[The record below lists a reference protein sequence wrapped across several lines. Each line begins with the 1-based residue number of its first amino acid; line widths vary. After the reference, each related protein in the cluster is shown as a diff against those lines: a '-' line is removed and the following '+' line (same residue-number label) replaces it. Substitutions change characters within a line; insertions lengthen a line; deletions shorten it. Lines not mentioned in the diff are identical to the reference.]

1 MSWVDSVVILSWY
14 VWQTKRVDQSLVE
27 FGPIVFVCES
37 ASEYTTDRQTE
48 DSLFE
53 TNICSIYIKPTKKTP
68 KNILNKLF
76 KTKKINNASIL
87 FKSNLK

>member
-1 MSWVDSVVILSWY
+1 MDSAVILSWY

-68 KNILNKLF
+68 KNILKNFLKQKKLITHVF
-76 KTKKINNASIL
+76 
-87 FKSNLK
+87 FLKEI